1 MKISEHIH
9 KIREFYVKDKNQWDT
24 GALRTED
31 GYCLLGAAA
40 CVLTNKEAIDNG
52 EEMGD
57 WRELDEIK
65 GERELLAFENFFSAH
80 TQVGGV
86 GMYVE
91 DFNDAYQRTRSQVL
105 TKLRNLETQALELGV

>member
-9 KIREFYVKDKNQWDT
+9 KIREFYVKDRNEWDT

-52 EEMGD
+52 NVMGD
-57 WRELDEIK
+57 WRQLDDIK
-65 GERELLAFENFFSAH
+65 GERELLAFEDFFYEH
-80 TQVGGV
+80 TQVGGE
-86 GMYVE
+86 GLAVE
-91 DFNDAYQRTRSQVL
+91 DFNDGLDRTRSDIL
-105 TKLRNLETQALELGV
+105 TKLRNLETLALELGV